1 MAKDEKAVLWA
12 ERIRELRSSGLTI
25 KDWCLQHKISY
36 STMSYWMR
44 KLNGKESVKDGELIF
59 AKLPSEKEI
68 SVKENT
74 NIVPS
79 TLQIFI
85 SENIRIEIPDS
96 CRTELLESVLKVLI
110 NHA

>member
-44 KLNGKESVKDGELIF
+44 KLNGKESAKEGELIF

-68 SVKENT
+68 FVKEN
-74 NIVPS
+74 NIAVPS
-79 TLQIFI
+79 SLQIFI
-85 SENIRIEIPDS
+85 SENIRIEISDF
-96 CRTELLESVLKVLI
+96 CRPELLECLLKVLKS
-110 NHA
+110 NA